1 MERAN
6 KKLPNVVYIFLLL
19 KMKVKLSNLLVYF
32 KMPRSKAVS
41 VVPVKN
47 STVPTLKNS
56 NAVEEWPP
64 QHKQPSLFRTLQE
77 GFAFGTGSSL
87 ARNFVDRV
95 FPINQTSHE
104 PCVQEK
110 VALDKC
116 ILAQEGEVFCGESQK
131 ALIKC
136 LNSQLMK

>member
-1 MERAN
+1 
-6 KKLPNVVYIFLLL
+6 
-19 KMKVKLSNLLVYF
+19 
-32 KMPRSKAVS
+32 MPRSKAAT

-47 STVPTLKNS
+47 STVATVNNS
-56 NAVEEWPP
+56 NAVQEWPP
-64 QHKQPSLFRTLQE
+64 QKQPSLLRTLQE

-87 ARNFVDRV
+87 ARNFVNRV
-95 FPINQTSHE
+95 FPTNQTSYD

-116 ILAQEGEVFCGESQK
+116 ILAQEGEVFCGDSQT

-136 LNSQLMK
+136 LNSQLTN

>member
-1 MERAN
+1 
-6 KKLPNVVYIFLLL
+6 
-19 KMKVKLSNLLVYF
+19 
-32 KMPRSKAVS
+32 MPRSKAAT

-47 STVPTLKNS
+47 STVATVKNS

-64 QHKQPSLFRTLQE
+64 QHKQPSLLRTLQE

-95 FPINQTSHE
+95 FPTNQTSYD

-110 VALDKC
+110 VSLDKC
-116 ILAQEGEVFCGESQK
+116 ILAQEGEVFCGDSQT
-131 ALIKC
+131 ALVKC
-136 LNSQLMK
+136 LNSQLTK